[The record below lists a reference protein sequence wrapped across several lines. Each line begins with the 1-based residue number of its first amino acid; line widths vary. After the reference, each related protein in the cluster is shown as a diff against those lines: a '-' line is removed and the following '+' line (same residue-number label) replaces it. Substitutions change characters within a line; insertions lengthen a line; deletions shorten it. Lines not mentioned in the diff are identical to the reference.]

1 MKERRVHHGGEV
13 GFGAEVHTPEGVVPA
28 ATRDLSRGGCRLAAD
43 AALPEGGPY
52 VIELKLTVDGIQEND
67 YPALSVKGSVRW
79 TAEGE
84 DDGEVVFLS
93 GIQFEE
99 LTEAQGNWLTSVI
112 ESHGDDEA

>member
-1 MKERRVHHGGEV
+1 MKERRVHHRVMV
-13 GFGAEVHTPEGVVPA
+13 GFGAEVHTAEGVVPA
-28 ATRDLSRGGCRLAAD
+28 ATRDLSCGGCRLAAD

-67 YPALSVKGSVRW
+67 YPVLRVKGSVRW

-84 DDGEVVFLS
+84 DDGELVFLS

-99 LTEAQGNWLTSVI
+99 LTEAQGEWLTTVMKT
-112 ESHGDDEA
+112 HGEGEA